1 MKAKRCATPEMI
13 SEIPPSKKMKVKKP
27 KEEEECRVQYISKKN
42 ESSPE
47 KTKGR
52 HYVPC
57 VPPVRQKVLK
67 ITEEQELEKRMKM
80 QQKVVKRWKGK
91 KYLRNLL

>member
-1 MKAKRCATPEMI
+1 
-13 SEIPPSKKMKVKKP
+13 MKVKKP

-52 HYVPC
+52 HYGPC
-57 VPPVRQKVLK
+57 VPPVGR
-67 ITEEQELEKRMKM
+67 RF
-80 QQKVVKRWKGK
+80 
-91 KYLRNLL
+91 

>member
-1 MKAKRCATPEMI
+1 MI

-27 KEEEECRVQYISKKN
+27 KEEEECRVQYSSKRN

-52 HYVPC
+52 HYGPC
-57 VPPVRQKVLK
+57 VPPVGR
-67 ITEEQELEKRMKM
+67 RF
-80 QQKVVKRWKGK
+80 
-91 KYLRNLL
+91 